1 MDEYPVHEASLPV
14 ERAERL
20 KQIRLALPGRMRD
33 ERLEAARL
41 AQW

>member
-1 MDEYPVHEASLPV
+1 MNEYLVHEASSPV

-20 KQIRLALPGRMRD
+20 KQIRLGLPGRMRD
-33 ERLEAARL
+33 ERLEAASL